1 MSPSSQNDLPRAL
14 RSKPV
19 ATFMHMMLCVPVLS
33 FATSIVTSV
42 QAAEIT
48 ARKNSYSIP
57 AAPLASQ
64 LNQFAAQSG
73 IYLASDATLTN
84 GLSGTALNGTYTLTE
99 GLSRL
104 LTAHGLQADQQFN
117 GSYVLKMIP
126 EGEEL
131 VVVGDIDYGS
141 MTEDT
146 RSYTTRSM
154 SAATR
159 LNLSPRETPQSVS
172 VVTRQRMNDQNM
184 TSLDDAMRHVT
195 GVNVINESSYQSRYQ
210 SRGFTMD
217 NIQEDGI
224 SSSFQNSLAG
234 MGYAEASTESPDLAI
249 YDHLEVLRGAS
260 GLTQGSG
267 EPGGTVNMVRKRPTY
282 DFRSS
287 VSASAGSWDNYR
299 SEVDISGPL
308 NDDASLRG
316 RLVGVLQ
323 KKDSFTDYVNS
334 DRQVLFGT
342 MAYDFTPQTTLTTGI
357 SWQKTDT
364 VPNLYGVPM
373 STNYS
378 SLNLPRSTFLGA
390 SWNNITFE
398 KTNGFAELE
407 HYFDNEWVAKSSLN
421 YTSASAQGKFIGVYG
436 NGTQGVNDSGDARLN
451 NYLQRHNRSSQ
462 YGLNVNLSG
471 PFEFLK
477 REHELVLGG
486 DYQKE
491 NFSNLFGSLG
501 NTSKVNI
508 YSWDPE
514 SLSEPDWDYTRRYQY
529 NVYQRGL
536 YATTRLSLANDWKLI
551 LGSRYSDFTY
561 DSYFTNL
568 TTGAMTGHS
577 NYKVK
582 GKTIPYGGLLWD
594 FAKDYTWYVSYS
606 EIYKPQSMQDA
617 SGNFLPP
624 VTGSNYETG
633 VKGEFFEG
641 ALNASVA
648 LFRIIQKN
656 NAMSGVGCD
665 DCYIADGKVQSQG
678 IEMEVSGQLA
688 EGWQVYSGYTLN
700 NSKYLEAAD
709 TQKGTNFSKHTP
721 QHLIRVY
728 SSYQLPGRWEK
739 WSAGAGLT
747 AQTSTTTNYDVSQGG
762 YTIFNANIG
771 YQYSKQIRLSLNGN
785 NLTDKEYY
793 VGVSNR
799 HRGGNNFYGDPRNFM
814 FNVKWVY

>member
-1 MSPSSQNDLPRAL
+1 MSPSSKIGLRRAL
-14 RSKPV
+14 PGKRVV
-19 ATFMHMMLCVPVLS
+19 ALARLIFCVPALS
-33 FATSIVTSV
+33 LATTMITPV
-42 QAAEIT
+42 QAAETT
-48 ARKNSYSIP
+48 ADKHVYAIP

-64 LNQFAAQSG
+64 LNPFAAQSG
-73 IYLASDATLTN
+73 IYLATDTGLTE
-84 GLSGTALNGTYTLTE
+84 GLSGTALTGTYTLTE
-99 GLSRL
+99 GFSRL
-104 LTAHGLQADQQFN
+104 LTPHGLQAEQMPN
-117 GSYVLKMIP
+117 GSYVLQKIR

-141 MTEDT
+141 MTEET
-146 RSYTTRSM
+146 HSYTTRSM

-159 LNLSPRETPQSVS
+159 LDLSPRETPQSVS

-184 TSLDDAMRHVT
+184 ISLDDAMRQVT

-217 NIQEDGI
+217 NIQEDGV

-260 GLTQGSG
+260 GLTQGNG

-299 SEVDISGPL
+299 SEGDVSGPL
-308 NDDASLRG
+308 NADATLRG
-316 RLVGVLQ
+316 RVVGVLQ

-342 MAYDFTPQTTLTTGI
+342 LAYDFTPQTTLTTGI
-357 SWQKTDT
+357 SWQKTTT

-373 STNYS
+373 STDYA
-378 SLNLPRSTFLGA
+378 SLDLPRSTFLGA

-398 KTNGFAELE
+398 KTNAFAELE

-421 YTSASAQGKFIGVYG
+421 YTSASAQGKFIGIYG
-436 NGTQGVNDSGDARLN
+436 NGTQGVSDSGEARLN
-451 NYLQRHNRSSQ
+451 NTLQRHNRSNQ
-462 YGLNVNLSG
+462 YGANVSLSG
-471 PFEFLK
+471 PFHLLK
-477 REHELVLGG
+477 REHELVLSG

-491 NFSNLFGSLG
+491 NFSNLFGSLS

-514 SLSEPDWDYTRRYQY
+514 SLHEPELDYTRRYQY

-536 YATTRLSLANDWKLI
+536 SATTRLSLTNDWTLI

-561 DSYFTNL
+561 DAYFTNL
-568 TTGAMTGHS
+568 TTGAMTSHS
-577 NYKVK
+577 NYTVK
-582 GKTIPYGGLLWD
+582 GKTLPYGGLLWD
-594 FAKDYTWYVSYS
+594 FAKDYTWYLSYA
-606 EIYKPQSMQDA
+606 EIYKPQSAQDA

-633 VKGEFFEG
+633 VKGAFFDG

-648 LFRIIQKN
+648 LFRIIQEN
-656 NAMSGVGCD
+656 NALSGVGCD
-665 DCYIADGKVQSQG
+665 DCYIADGKVRSQG
-678 IEMEVSGQLA
+678 VETEISGQLA
-688 EGWQVYSGYTLN
+688 EGWQVYAGYTLN

-709 TQKGTNFSKHTP
+709 TQKGANFSKHTP
-721 QHLIRVY
+721 QHLVRLY
-728 SSYQLPGRWEK
+728 SSYRLPGRWNK

-747 AQTSTTTNYDVSQGG
+747 AQTSTATNYDVSQGG
-762 YTIFNANIG
+762 YTLFSANIG
-771 YQYSKQIRLSLNGN
+771 YQYSKQLGLSLTGN
-785 NLTDKEYY
+785 NLTDKSYY

-799 HRGGNNFYGDPRNFM
+799 HRGANNFYGDPRNFM
-814 FNVKWVY
+814 LNVKWVY

>member
-1 MSPSSQNDLPRAL
+1 MSSAPRTSQPRIFRRTPTAAL
-14 RSKPV
+14 LRMMFCAPGL
-19 ATFMHMMLCVPVLS
+19 TFAAAIAP
-33 FATSIVTSV
+33 AA
-42 QAAEIT
+42 QAAET
-48 ARKNSYSIP
+48 ATDKHVYAIP
-57 AAPLASQ
+57 AAPLATQ

-73 IYLASDATLTN
+73 IYLASDAQLTA
-84 GLSGTALNGTYTLTE
+84 GKSSPALNGTYSLSE
-99 GLSRL
+99 GFSRL
-104 LTAHGLQADQQFN
+104 LTDQGLLAERQPN
-117 GSYVLKMIP
+117 GSYTLKKIP
-126 EGEEL
+126 EGDEM
-131 VVVGDIDYGS
+131 VVVGDINYGS

-146 RSYTTRSM
+146 GSYTTRSM

-184 TSLDDAMRHVT
+184 SSLDDAMRQVT
-195 GVNVINESSYQSRYQ
+195 GVNVINESSYQTRYQ

-217 NIQEDGI
+217 NLQEDGI

-267 EPGGTVNMVRKRPTY
+267 EPGGSVNMVRKRPTY

-287 VSASAGSWDNYR
+287 ISASAGSWDNYR
-299 SEVDISGPL
+299 SEMDISGPL

-316 RLVGVLQ
+316 RAVGVLQ
-323 KKDSFTDYVNS
+323 KRDSFTDYVHS

-342 MAYDFTPQTTLTTGI
+342 LAYDLTSQTTLTTGI

-373 STNYS
+373 STSYS
-378 SLNLPRSTFLGA
+378 SLGLPRSTFLGA

-398 KTNGFAELE
+398 KTNAYAELE
-407 HYFDNEWVAKSSLN
+407 HYFDNEWVAKGSLN
-421 YTSASAQGKFIGVYG
+421 YTAASAQGKFIGVYG
-436 NGTQGVNDSGDARLN
+436 NGTQGVDDSGSAKLN

-462 YGLNVNLSG
+462 YGVNLNLSG
-471 PFEFLK
+471 PFQLLN
-477 REHELVLGG
+477 RDHQLVFGG

-491 NFSNLFGSLG
+491 NFNNLFGSLS
-501 NTSKVNI
+501 NTSEVNI

-536 YATTRLSLANDWKLI
+536 YATTRLSLTDDWKLI
-551 LGSRYSDFTY
+551 LGSRYSSFTY

-568 TTGAMTGHS
+568 TTGAMTAHS

-582 GKTIPYGGLLWD
+582 GKIIPYGGLLWD
-594 FAKDYTWYVSYS
+594 FAKDYTWYLSYA
-606 EIYKPQSMQDA
+606 EIYKPQSSLDA

-633 VKGEFFEG
+633 VKGEFFNG
-641 ALNASVA
+641 GLNASVA
-648 LFRIIQKN
+648 LFRIIQAN
-656 NAMSGVGCD
+656 NAMSGVDCD
-665 DCYIADGKVQSQG
+665 DCYVADGKVQSQG
-678 IEMEVSGQLA
+678 IEMEISGQLA
-688 EGWQVYSGYTLN
+688 QGWQVYAGYTLN
-700 NSKYLEAAD
+700 NSKYLEAAA
-709 TQKGTNFSKHTP
+709 TQKGTNYSKHTP
-721 QHLIRVY
+721 QHLFRLY
-728 SSYQLPGRWEK
+728 NSYRLPGEWDK
-739 WSAGAGLT
+739 WSVGAGLT
-747 AQTSTTTNYDVSQGG
+747 AQTDTTTNYNVSQGG
-762 YTIFNANIG
+762 YTLFNANIG
-771 YQYSKQIRLSLNGN
+771 YQYSKHISLSLNGN

-793 VGVSNR
+793 LGVSNR

-814 FNVKWVY
+814 FNVKWAY